1 MSKTCAEAAA
11 EFVSKI
17 NRPDSSLAMM
27 SWVGLFQSCSDF
39 PQPKKKKQVW
49 QWRIKSKGAAAWYLC
64 HNLMTEE
71 ESGIYLNFKD
81 DYHRIE
87 KHSGPFEVEDI

>member
-49 QWRIKSKGAAAWYLC
+49 EWRYFSGSCWFISNPLLDEDEAKIHLQLNQYL
-64 HNLMTEE
+64 HM
-71 ESGIYLNFKD
+71 
-81 DYHRIE
+81 E
-87 KHSGPFEVEDI
+87 KHSGPFEVDDI